1 MRPECLVLV
10 ILDVNANG
18 LSPRY
23 SFKGELPLTSVLL
36 PFRKDPKCIL
46 QGVTFIHFLNGSFF
60 FIDYPLI
67 SRKMLHVGDTGKEV
81 NHGPCPDKAQILL
94 GERDIKQII
103 VQLLI

>member
-1 MRPECLVLV
+1 MTRERILKSQRCLPSIWEKGMRPECLVLV

-46 QGVTFIHFLNGSFF
+46 
-60 FIDYPLI
+60 
-67 SRKMLHVGDTGKEV
+67 
-81 NHGPCPDKAQILL
+81 
-94 GERDIKQII
+94 
-103 VQLLI
+103 